1 MCILIDLRKTAL
13 VSQVILKSHTILPT
27 VLTVDPSAR
36 VTTLRVLAAI
46 GVKSTSCLAVAS
58 LQKLEN
64 KQPVSIR
71 HSTSIEKEEVITGA
85 IVLFYGRV
93 ELGTTSNNS
102 PM

>member
-13 VSQVILKSHTILPT
+13 VSQVILKLHTILPT

-36 VTTLRVLAAI
+36 VTTRRSLAAV
-46 GVKSTSCLAVAS
+46 GVRSASCLASAS

-71 HSTSIEKEEVITGA
+71 HSTPIEKEEVVTGA
-85 IVLFYGRV
+85 LVPFMEG
-93 ELGTTSNNS
+93 
-102 PM
+102 